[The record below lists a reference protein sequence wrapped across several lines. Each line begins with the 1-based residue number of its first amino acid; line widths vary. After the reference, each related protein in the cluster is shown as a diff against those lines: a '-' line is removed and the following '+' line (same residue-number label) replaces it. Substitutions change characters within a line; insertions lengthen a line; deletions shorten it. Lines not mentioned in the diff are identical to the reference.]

1 MSISEA
7 GGSIWFGMQE
17 NASGIIIEWIC
28 NYFSIA

>member
-17 NASGIIIEWIC
+17 NASGIIIE
-28 NYFSIA
+28 